1 MAQMAIWD
9 ERVRKCVQRLKPYIP
24 GKPIEE
30 VQRELGLSDVIKLA
44 SNENPLGPSPK
55 AVEAAMRA
63 LSHVHLYPD
72 DSCYRLKK
80 AIAEHYCMPEDCIL
94 IGRGSDE
101 ILLHAA
107 LAFIEPG
114 DEVIYAHPSFVMYS
128 FVSTLMDAKEHV
140 VPLKDFTHDLDA
152 MAECVTERTKLIFI
166 SNPNNPT
173 GTIVKEPNVR
183 CFVESLP
190 NGVLV
195 IFDEA
200 YREYVDDEA
209 FPNTLDYVRDGLS
222 VLTLRT
228 FSKAYGLAG
237 LRIGY
242 GFAPPCIAELISR
255 VREPFNVSSI
265 AQAAAEAALQDK
277 EHVERSRELVIEGK
291 NMLYRA
297 FDELGLK
304 YVPTQ
309 ANFIFVDLGIDS
321 REAFNQLLRCG
332 IIIRTGEIFGMPTW
346 ARITIGKPE
355 ENERLVEALKK
366 ILLCR

>member
-1 MAQMAIWD
+1 MWD
-9 ERVRKCVQRLKPYIP
+9 ERVRKCVHRLKPYIP

-30 VQRELGLSDVIKLA
+30 VQRELGLNEVIKLA
-44 SNENPLGPSPK
+44 SNENALGPSPK
-55 AVEAAMRA
+55 AIEAVIRA
-63 LSHVHLYPD
+63 VNQAHLYPD
-72 DSCYRLKK
+72 DSCHRLKR
-80 AIAEHYCMPEDCIL
+80 AIAEQFDMPEECIL

-128 FVSTLMDAKEHV
+128 FVSTLMDATEQV
-140 VPLKDFTHDLDA
+140 VPLRDFTHDLDA
-152 MAECVTERTKLIFI
+152 MAGHLTERTKLIFI
-166 SNPNNPT
+166 ANPNNPT
-173 GTIVKEPNVR
+173 GTIVREPNVR
-183 CFVESLP
+183 HFIESLP
-190 NGVLV
+190 RGVLV

-200 YREYVDDEA
+200 YFEYVEDEA
-209 FPNTLDYVRDGLS
+209 FPNTLNYIRDGYS

-228 FSKAYGLAG
+228 FSKIYGLAG

-242 GFAPPCIAELISR
+242 GFAPPDIAKFISR

-277 EHVERSRELVIEGK
+277 EHVERSRRLVIEGK
-291 NMLYRA
+291 QTLYRA
-297 FDELGLK
+297 FEELGIG

-309 ANFIFVDLGIDS
+309 ANFIFVDLGVDS
-321 REAFNQLLRCG
+321 REVFNQLLKRG

-346 ARITIGKPE
+346 ARITVGKPE
-355 ENERLVEALKK
+355 ENERLIEALREV
-366 ILLCR
+366 LSEMRTTG